1 VPNDAHHPEQ
11 FTRYAPFYRF
21 LLDLDVPIEV
31 VSRGTKQIAHL
42 TAPLSR
48 LRSLHHIEAA
58 LDWADQSLG
67 AVTHQEAM
75 PGVNKNGL
83 ANLDIDHDGL
93 DFDLSPF
100 RLMIRRTGETSRAQY
115 LFRVAQ
121 PEAQLHCTQ
130 HGTHDVCTWLF
141 MLPGSIHKSG
151 SLYEL
156 WIKED
161 GEWVPW
167 DGQPL
172 SLDLLPILDPDAF
185 RITFSDAELIALGI
199 DPASLPGR
207 RTKGHRKGKR
217 RTATLVWVTATGQPS
232 TRLKKAKYYLIHR
245 AWQSVSGCRGHI
257 SLLVAVANLRLYFQL
272 SKELS
277 LKLLKDHFNPR
288 CKDLNGCPEPWSD
301 KELEHKWKQ
310 AGKPGMFPTLG
321 VKDERAVNK
330 VKAAALRD
338 EVKRFL
344 AEFTVEGGSSSPTLL
359 REAFLVW
366 RGGEDVNGTA
376 FGLAVQRASGV
387 KSTKPGGVRAYHGFS
402 LSSAGLRLI
411 THGLPMMDAAT

>member
-1 VPNDAHHPEQ
+1 MVNDIQPTEQ
-11 FTRYAPFYRF
+11 FTRYAPFCRF

-31 VSRGTKQIAHL
+31 ISHGTKKIAHY

-58 LDWADQSLG
+58 LDWANQSLG
-67 AVTHQEAM
+67 GVTHQEEM
-75 PGVNKNGL
+75 PGVNPHGL

-100 RLMIRRTGETSRAQY
+100 KLMIRRTGETYRAQY

-121 PEAQLHCTQ
+121 PGAQLLCTQ

-141 MLPGSIHKSG
+141 LLPGSIHKSG

-156 WIKED
+156 WIKEN

-167 DGQPL
+167 DGETL
-172 SLDLLPILDPDAF
+172 SLDLLPILDPEQY
-185 RITFSDAELIALGI
+185 RITYSDSELITLGI
-199 DPASLPGR
+199 NPGSLPGR
-207 RTKGHRKGKR
+207 GTSKGRKGR
-217 RTATLVWVTATGQPS
+217 RSTAVLIWVTATGQLD
-232 TRLKKAKYYLIHR
+232 TRIKKARYYLKNR
-245 AWQSVSGCRGHI
+245 AWQSISGCRGHI
-257 SLLVAVANLRLYFQL
+257 ALLVAVVNLRLYFQL
-272 SKELS
+272 PKELC
-277 LKLLKDHFNPR
+277 LKLLKEHFNPR
-288 CKDLNGCPEPWSD
+288 CVDLNGCPAPWSD
-301 KELEHKWKQ
+301 RELEHKWKQ

-330 VKAAALRD
+330 VKAEALRE

-344 AEFTVEGGSSSPTLL
+344 AEFTVEGGVSNPSLL
-359 REAFLVW
+359 RDAFLVW
-366 RGGEDVNGTA
+366 RGGLEVTETA

-387 KSTKPGGVRAYHGFS
+387 KSSKPGGVRGYKGFS

-411 THGLPMMDAAT
+411 THGLLSTEAVA